1 MIASAAVLFLATG
14 VWSLDLY
21 GDRAAVA
28 LGDSHPTWWS
38 GRAQVTRT
46 REGVGGAFVAVE
58 PMRRFSLTDVT
69 FIGAAWRH
77 RGPWSFYGEAGV
89 TPGAD
94 FHYRHSAE
102 IEAYRRV
109 TGGWA
114 AHAAYRYWAF
124 PGQSVHLVSPRVT
137 RYGSRSEIHARL
149 SLVSNATHG
158 TRSESVF
165 MRAFYDVRPRLRL
178 GGGFAWGE
186 RIFDV
191 TSLPREPAPGWVAFA
206 EARVGLGKGHSVG
219 IVGRVAEEGSTF
231 DQAAVGLGY
240 RKVF

>member
-1 MIASAAVLFLATG
+1 VIAPAAVLFLASG

-28 LGDSHPTWWS
+28 LGTSHQTWWS

-46 REGVGGAFVAVE
+46 REGTGGAFVAVE

-69 FIGAAWRH
+69 FIAAAWRH
-77 RGPWSFYGEAGV
+77 AGPWSFYGEAGA

-94 FHYRHSAE
+94 FHYRYSGE

-109 TGGWA
+109 KGPWA

-137 RYGSRSEIHARL
+137 RYGRRSELHARL

-158 TRSESVF
+158 TRSESVLVRGHF
-165 MRAFYDVRPRLRL
+165 DARPRLRL
-178 GGGFAWGE
+178 GGGLAWGE

-206 EARVGLGKGHSVG
+206 EARVGLAAGHSVG

-231 DQAAVGLGY
+231 DQTAVGLTY
-240 RKVF
+240 RKTF